1 MTRPTIEQLEELPEG
16 ARVRHAIFGECSVE
30 YQGSCSAPGGM
41 DLRIESEEGKDLWE
55 EWIRDGACDDK
66 INDER
71 YYVFQE
77 DTPLSEDG
85 ILEIL
90 DN

>member
-1 MTRPTIEQLEELPEG
+1 
-16 ARVRHAIFGECSVE
+16 
-30 YQGSCSAPGGM
+30 M

-55 EWIRDGACDDK
+55 EWIRDGACDDE

-77 DTPLSEDG
+77 DEPLREDG

-90 DN
+90 EN